1 RSATMPTPTAAT
13 GAIADMALILLR
25 KVVDEYP
32 NHETSLVG
40 ISTSGLGVGEPQQ
53 LAMGVEDE
61 VTTGGTPEEL
71 EYQALDA
78 SMDELR
84 KRFGRDVVTHGSDL
98 LSGRSE
104 FSDGLSSIMTKDD
117 PIPEADDDGPVYVKD
132 DE

>member
-1 RSATMPTPTAAT
+1 MAT
-13 GAIADMALILLR
+13 ILLK
-25 KVVDEYP
+25 KVLDEYP
-32 NHETSLVG
+32 NHETSLLG
-40 ISTSGLGVGEPQQ
+40 ISTTGLGVDEPQQ
-53 LAMGVEDE
+53 LAMGVEDD

-104 FSDGLSSIMTKDD
+104 FSDGLSSVMTKDD
-117 PIPEADDDGPVYVKD
+117 PIPEAEDDGPVYEPA